1 MEMPILA
8 IDRESPIPFY
18 FQLAGAVRDRID
30 DGSWSAGTRL
40 PSEAD
45 LCEMFGVSR
54 SVVRQALG
62 TLEAQGL
69 IHKAKGR
76 GAFVSDGGQDR
87 AWLLQSSHGFF
98 QDEVE
103 RHGAR
108 VTSRILRADR
118 ESLPRW
124 AAEAL
129 GETGTDP
136 VGGVLERLRW
146 VDGEL
151 ALYVVNYLP
160 ERLADAALGMKDDE
174 SLYERLE
181 ARGIRVGG
189 GRRTVTAAPAD
200 RRLSELLEVRRGTAL
215 NFIESVSWTPE
226 QRPFDCY
233 HAWVRSDRMTIEIRV
248 TNPSGASHGSPDR
261 QLLRP
266 VNVA

>member
-1 MEMPILA
+1 VRRVASAERP
-8 IDRESPIPFY
+8 PFY
-18 FQLAGAVRDRID
+18 FQLARAVRERID
-30 DGSWSAGTRL
+30 DGSWGAGTRL

-62 TLEAQGL
+62 TLEAEGL

-76 GAFVSDGGQDR
+76 GAFVADGGQDR

-103 RHGAR
+103 RRGAR
-108 VTSRILRADR
+108 VTSRILRAER
-118 ESLPRW
+118 EQLPRW

-129 GETGTDP
+129 GDTGPEP
-136 VGGVLERLRW
+136 VGAVLERLRW
-146 VDGEL
+146 LDGEL
-151 ALYVVNYLP
+151 AMYVVNYLP
-160 ERLADAALGMKDDE
+160 DHLAEAALGMKDDE

-181 ARGIRVGG
+181 ARGVRVGG

-200 RRLSELLEVRRGTAL
+200 KRLSELLDVRRGTAL
-215 NFIESVSWTPE
+215 SFVESVSWTPD

-233 HAWVRSDRMTIEIRV
+233 QAWVRSDRMRIEIRV
-248 TNPSGASHGSPDR
+248 TNPTGVAQGSLDR
-261 QLLRP
+261 ELLRP
-266 VNVA
+266 VVSA